1 MDLKPLGFLDPEK
14 KGHNMKDLENLTT
27 KEVIDHLCDRVI
39 EHDKI
44 SKAQA
49 KKLVLNAL
57 IYNCVI
63 DEILGQVDWL
73 MGKDMDERG

>member
-1 MDLKPLGFLDPEK
+1 
-14 KGHNMKDLENLTT
+14 MKELYNLTS
-27 KEVIDHLCDRVI
+27 KEVIDNLCERVI
-39 EHDKI
+39 ERDQMP
-44 SKAQA
+44 KAQA

-63 DEILGQVDWL
+63 DEILGQVDFL

>member
-1 MDLKPLGFLDPEK
+1 
-14 KGHNMKDLENLTT
+14 MKELYDMTT
-27 KEVIDHLCDRVI
+27 KEVIDNLCQRVI
-39 EHDKI
+39 ERKPMT
-44 SKAQA
+44 KTQA

-63 DEILGQVDWL
+63 DEILGQIDWL

>member
-1 MDLKPLGFLDPEK
+1 
-14 KGHNMKDLENLTT
+14 MKELYDMTT
-27 KEVIDHLCDRVI
+27 KEVIDNLCQRVI
-39 EHDKI
+39 EREPMTKT
-44 SKAQA
+44 QA

-63 DEILGQVDWL
+63 DEILGQIDWL

>member
-1 MDLKPLGFLDPEK
+1 M
-14 KGHNMKDLENLTT
+14 KGAQVMKELYNLTS
-27 KEVIDHLCDRVI
+27 KEVIDNLCERVI
-39 EHDKI
+39 ERDQMPKT
-44 SKAQA
+44 QA

-63 DEILGQVDWL
+63 DEILGQVDFL